1 MPKIKIEVYED
12 GAPSATIRVP
22 IWLVEDAANLLPETA
37 RRHLEQHI
45 ELNLIAELLRN
56 PATNGKLIEVEDHNG
71 GDRVI
76 ISIVDD
82 DTR

>member
-1 MPKIKIEVYED
+1 MPKVRIEVDED
-12 GAPSATIRVP
+12 GAQSATISVP
-22 IWLVEDAANLLPETA
+22 IWLVGGAASLLPQSS
-37 RRHLEQHI
+37 RQSLEKHV
-45 ELNLIAELLRN
+45 ELNQIAELLRN
-56 PATNGKLIEVEDHNG
+56 PATGSKLIEIEDHNG